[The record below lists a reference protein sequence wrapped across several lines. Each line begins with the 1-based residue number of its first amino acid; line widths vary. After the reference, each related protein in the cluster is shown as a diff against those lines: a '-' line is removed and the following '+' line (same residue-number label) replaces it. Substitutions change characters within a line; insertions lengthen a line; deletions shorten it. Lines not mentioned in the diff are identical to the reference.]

1 MVELTPELI
10 VDGLVPEDPRVSPNG
25 QWVAFAVG
33 PVGKA
38 GEHPTSAIWIA
49 PVDASAPARKLT
61 AGAANDRAPRWSPD
75 GRWLYFA
82 SDRLE
87 RGKAQVHRIALD
99 GGEAEPLTGW
109 AGGIAGFVPLLDG
122 QRIAFMAKDEPTAE
136 DDRREHERDDAR
148 VWGERVPYARLRI
161 LDLDTRAIT
170 TIDAMGDR
178 HVAEVAPRPDGG
190 PLAVFTWSLPDADP
204 GTLDTRIHLVDLD
217 GGTTQLLATLPNVGD
232 DLTWKETSDG
242 WELWYV
248 AQTPPNS
255 TGAVTLFAVTV
266 PAGGTTPGSQPAT
279 PRNLTPDIP
288 ACIGGIVA
296 GSGPQPL
303 LTVFHGLDSSF
314 ARWDDETQAPVTLF
328 ESPGTILGTSID
340 RDRSVVALLRS
351 AAAEPADIWTGP
363 VDGSGPLRRVSDTR
377 SELREFPWG
386 TQERLSWKAADGLE
400 IDGLLVL
407 PPGKTRTD
415 GPFPTI
421 TLPHGGPY
429 GRYADDFQLRTSP
442 SAQWLAVAGYAVFL
456 PNPRGGMGRGH
467 AFSSLVAGAVGLDD
481 WGDIVT
487 GLDNLVAEGV
497 ADTDRLGIGGWSQ
510 GGYMTA
516 WAVGQTDRFKA
527 GVMGAGVSDWGMMVA
542 TSDLPHFEA
551 DLGGSTG
558 WEGIGPHQHD
568 AISPISFAHRVK
580 TPVLIL
586 HGEADERVPLSQA
599 EFYARALREH
609 GVPFEYVVYPREPH
623 GVRERNHQIDLLRRT
638 RAWFDRWLG
647 GGGEARG

>member
-1 MVELTPELI
+1 MPELTPELI
-10 VDGLVPEDPRVSPNG
+10 VDGLVPEDPRVSPDG
-25 QWVAFAVG
+25 HWVAFVAA

-38 GEHPTSAIWIA
+38 GEHPVSAIWLA
-49 PVDASAPARKLT
+49 PSDGATPARKLT
-61 AGAANDRAPRWSPD
+61 AGSANDRAPRWSPD
-75 GRWLYFA
+75 GRWLFFT
-82 SDRLE
+82 SDRAE
-87 RGKAQVHRIALD
+87 RGKTQLYRISLD
-99 GGEAEPLTGW
+99 GGEAEPLTEW
-109 AGGIAGFVPLLDG
+109 SGGIAGFVPVLDG
-122 QRIAFMAKDEPTAE
+122 ALVAFWAKDEPTEE
-136 DDRREHERDDAR
+136 DERREHERDDPR

-161 LDLDTRAIT
+161 LDLGTRT
-170 TIDAMGDR
+170 VRTIDALGDR

-190 PLAVFTWSLPDADP
+190 PLAVFSWGMPMMDP
-204 GTLDTRIHLVDLD
+204 GALDTQIHLVDLD
-217 GGTTQLLATLPNVGD
+217 GGTAHHLVTLPSVGD
-232 DLTWKETSDG
+232 DLTWRETVEG
-242 WELWYV
+242 WELWFT

-266 PAGGTTPGSQPAT
+266 PAGLEELENKPVEA
-279 PRNLTPDIP
+279 RNLTPELP
-288 ACIGGIVA
+288 ACVGAVVA

-303 LTVFHGLDSSF
+303 VTIFHGLDSSI
-314 ARWDDETQAPVTLF
+314 ARWDETRRELVPFF
-328 ESPGTILGTSID
+328 ESPGTIQGVNTD
-340 RDRSVVALLRS
+340 RDRSIVALVRS
-351 AAAEPADIWTGP
+351 GAAEPADIWAGP
-363 VDGSGPLRRVSDTR
+363 LDGTQPLRRISDTR
-377 SELREFPWG
+377 PELREIAWG
-386 TQERLSWKAADGLE
+386 AQERLAWQAADGLQL
-400 IDGLLVL
+400 DGLLVL
-407 PPGKTRTD
+407 PPGKTRAD

-429 GRYADDFQLRTSP
+429 SRYADDFQLRTSP
-442 SAQWLAVAGYAVFL
+442 SAQWLAHAGYAVFL
-456 PNPRGGMGRGH
+456 PNPRGGMGHGH

-487 GLDNLVAEGV
+487 GLDILVTEGV
-497 ADTDRLGIGGWSQ
+497 ADADRLGIGGWSQ
-510 GGYMTA
+510 GGFMTA

-599 EFYARALREH
+599 EFFARALREH
-609 GVPFEYVVYPREPH
+609 GVPFEYVIYPREPH

-638 RAWFDRWLG
+638 REWFDRWLRDDG
-647 GGGEARG
+647 Q